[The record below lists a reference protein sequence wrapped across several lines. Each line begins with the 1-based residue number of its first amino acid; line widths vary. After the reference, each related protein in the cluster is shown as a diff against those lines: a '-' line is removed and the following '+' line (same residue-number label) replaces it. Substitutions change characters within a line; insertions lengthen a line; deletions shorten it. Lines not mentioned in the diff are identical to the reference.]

1 VFGRPGRDGELDLAV
16 GGGELG
22 KKGLDEATGNW
33 LVQLVA
39 GICRRGTKN
48 ILHALGTARPV
59 TVVKVHL
66 LALQDEGS
74 DAILEYG
81 QHLSRSQIK
90 IPELS
95 YPAGGDLL

>member
-1 VFGRPGRDGELDLAV
+1 VLGRPGRDGELDLAV

-22 KKGLDEATGNW
+22 EEGLDEAAGDW

-66 LALQDEGS
+66 LALQYEGS
-74 DAILEYG
+74 DAILDYG
-81 QHLSRSQIK
+81 QHLSGDQIK
-90 IPELS
+90 ISRLS
-95 YPAGGDLL
+95 YPAGGYLL